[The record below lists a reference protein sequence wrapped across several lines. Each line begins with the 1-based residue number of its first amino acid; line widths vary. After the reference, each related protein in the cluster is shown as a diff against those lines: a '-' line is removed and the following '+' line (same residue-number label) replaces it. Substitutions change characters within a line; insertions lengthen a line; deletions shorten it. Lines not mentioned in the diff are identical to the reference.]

1 MIQYFKGDRSKPC
14 ELCNQP
20 IEQHKQ
26 YRDCNPPH
34 CPQRLLLDPAPELG
48 TPKATERSDYFLFLD
63 YETTG
68 DPERKLLE
76 VSWMLTDSNLEPL
89 MDVQSR
95 VIRQENYII
104 SDKILKMHTK
114 NGLLTEVAISN
125 LEVWDAEHIVCT
137 SIGPITE
144 KPNNRVTLAGFTP
157 HYDRELMQR
166 DMPKLDRCLH
176 YRHFDVS
183 VLRAAYHY
191 WVEKIPNKKDEHPHR
206 GTADILACWEIAKTF
221 KGLFESYM
229 PKSTGIQRA
238 L

>member
-34 CPQRLLLDPAPELG
+34 CPQKLLLDPAPELG

-76 VSWMLTDSNLEPL
+76 VGWMLTDSNLEPL
-89 MDVQSR
+89 MDCQSR

-104 SDKILKMHTK
+104 SNKILKMHTK
-114 NGLLTEVAISN
+114 NGLLADVAVSN
-125 LEVWDAEHIVCT
+125 LEVFDAQHIVCT

-183 VLRAAYHY
+183 VLRAAYNY
-191 WVEKIPNKKDEHPHR
+191 WVEKIPSKKDEHPHR